1 MDPRS
6 ITRREFLGTLAIAGT
21 TRKSGVRLAGGF
33 VHESHAVGHRLR
45 DGQLSAM
52 PAATERRA
60 LVIVGGGIAGLSAA
74 WRLRK
79 RGFSDFVLLEMEAEP
94 GGNAR
99 WGRNEIAAFPWA
111 AHYVPVPG
119 PGATLVR
126 ELFEELGV
134 LRDWQFD
141 ERHLCHAPQERL
153 FVHGQWQEGLEPHV
167 GPTARDRDQW
177 RRFLGRMEEL
187 AASGEFRV
195 PMGEPAPDAP
205 LDRLSMH
212 DWMEKEG
219 FDSPLVRWQVDY
231 ACRDDYGAFARDTSA
246 WAGIHYFASREGG
259 ELGPL
264 TWPEGNGWIA
274 ARLLER
280 VGDIVRTGAF
290 VERVVRAGSRWRIV
304 TGQMAWEADAVII
317 AAPAFVADRIL
328 PPDSPVPRVEYSP
341 WLTANLTLER
351 WPANRG
357 APPAWDNVLFDSP
370 SLGYVIATHQSLR
383 THVPRTVW
391 TYYWPLAD
399 RPPAAAR
406 RWLLAQSWDTLAN
419 LILDD
424 LSRAHPDIRDCVSRI
439 DIFRIGHAMP
449 RPVPGFLAARAVRT
463 AARRRQRVFC
473 AHSDVSGLPLFEEA
487 QYRGVAA
494 ADAALEVL
502 SGSRR

>member
-1 MDPRS
+1 
-6 ITRREFLGTLAIAGT
+6 
-21 TRKSGVRLAGGF
+21 V
-33 VHESHAVGHRLR
+33 
-45 DGQLSAM
+45 
-52 PAATERRA
+52 
-60 LVIVGGGIAGLSAA
+60 
-74 WRLRK
+74 
-79 RGFSDFVLLEMEAEP
+79 
-94 GGNAR
+94 
-99 WGRNEIAAFPWA
+99 
-111 AHYVPVPG
+111 
-119 PGATLVR
+119 
-126 ELFEELGV
+126 
-134 LRDWQFD
+134 
-141 ERHLCHAPQERL
+141 
-153 FVHGQWQEGLEPHV
+153 
-167 GPTARDRDQW
+167 
-177 RRFLGRMEEL
+177 
-187 AASGEFRV
+187 
-195 PMGEPAPDAP
+195 
-205 LDRLSMH
+205 
-212 DWMEKEG
+212 
-219 FDSPLVRWQVDY
+219 
-231 ACRDDYGAFARDTSA
+231 
-246 WAGIHYFASREGG
+246 
-259 ELGPL
+259 
-264 TWPEGNGWIA
+264 GNGWIA

-304 TGQMAWEADAVII
+304 PGQMAWEADAVII